1 VERFRRPEF
10 LVLWLSIA
18 AGAAYRLWVAFT
30 DDGIFWPDE
39 IYQSLEPAHR
49 LVFGY
54 GLIPWEFIEG
64 ARNWALPGFVA
75 FLLKLSVAF
84 GGSEP
89 RAYLG
94 VVRVAFIALSMGT
107 VWAAYQLARA
117 YGAREL
123 AAAAGAS
130 TFALGALPLYFGHRA
145 MSETA
150 SLLPVTLGLWLVLRP
165 DAVRKHL
172 VWGASLLGLAVLVR
186 LQCGLFAAG
195 ALAVL
200 AARRQRTP
208 TLVVFATLCGWA
220 LLYGLLDKLTW
231 GGWFH
236 SAQEYIRFNF
246 IEGKAAGWGTMPWH
260 HLLTHLFSSM
270 TVLAV
275 VFALGL
281 LLALKHAR
289 GLSLIAIVFFA
300 AHCMTAH
307 KEIRF
312 ILPVLPLFAAC
323 VGVAVSQVMRSA
335 PLVVLCGLV
344 SMGLARSLTM
354 GDLGAY
360 PERAQD
366 SAWDDKGPVN
376 RLLLAAHSHADL
388 CGIRIDTEHLAWTG
402 GSTYLHREAPL
413 YMGGQPPPQARLF
426 NYVIT
431 LPGRGGEEVA
441 RERDHDH
448 ELVLVHIPVEPCNAN
463 PGYTWRLP

>member
-1 VERFRRPEF
+1 MERLRRPEF

-39 IYQSLEPAHR
+39 IYQSFEPAHR

-54 GLIPWEFIEG
+54 GLVPWEFIDG

-89 RAYLG
+89 RAYIG
-94 VVRVAFIALSMGT
+94 VVRVAFVALSMCT
-107 VWAAYQLARA
+107 VWAVYQLARA
-117 YGAREL
+117 YGAKDL

-130 TFALGALPLYFGHRA
+130 TFALGSLPLYFGHRA

-150 SLLPVTLGLWLVLRP
+150 SMLPVTLGLWLVLRP

-172 VWGASLLGLAVLVR
+172 LWGGSLLGLAVLLR
-186 LQCGLFAAG
+186 LQCGIFAAG
-195 ALAVL
+195 ALTVL

-208 TLVVFATLCGWA
+208 VLIVLGTLLGWA

-231 GGWFH
+231 GDWFH
-236 SAQEYIRFNF
+236 SAEKYIRFNF
-246 IEGKAAGWGTMPWH
+246 IEGRAAGWGTMPWH
-260 HLLTHLFSSM
+260 HLLSHLFSSM
-270 TVLAV
+270 GVLAF
-275 VFALGL
+275 VFAA
-281 LLALKHAR
+281 ALTVCVVRAR
-289 GLSLIAIVFFA
+289 GLALIAIVFFA
-300 AHCMTAH
+300 LHSMTAH

-312 ILPVLPLFAAC
+312 IMPVLPLFAAC
-323 VGVAVSQVMRSA
+323 VGVAVSQLPRIV
-335 PLVVLCGLV
+335 PVVVIAALV

-360 PERAQD
+360 PERPQD
-366 SAWDDKGPVN
+366 TAWDDKGAVN
-376 RLLLAAHSHADL
+376 RLLLAAHGHQDV

-413 YMGGQPPPQARLF
+413 YMGGQPPPQSRLF

-431 LPGRGGEEVA
+431 FPGRGGEEVA

-448 ELVLVHIPVEPCNAN
+448 EIVLVHIPVEPCGSN